1 MMIAVELALGD
12 IMRFSVRDGF
22 KKQAVFKA
30 SKKDNAPPGPQEEAH
45 TSVTKDSAEQTPTR
59 RPIKEEW
66 RTSTVWRC
74 PTCSVSFPSSAV
86 YENHTCKDIIPVDSV
101 R

>member
-1 MMIAVELALGD
+1 MMIAVQLALGD

-22 KKQAVFKA
+22 KKQAVLKA
-30 SKKDNAPPGPQEEAH
+30 SEKDNAPPVPQEEAH
-45 TSVTKDSAEQTPTR
+45 ISAAKNSAEQIPTR

-66 RTSTVWRC
+66 LASTVWRC